1 MILRVYTDITLR
13 HVEGVEVE
21 NRATSVFEVDTFYLS
36 IRFGLEQHPNTEP
49 PSIDTAPPSSTHG
62 YVLAVH
68 IYIRPDHSHSF
79 NMRRRSTFITHPS
92 RAVNPDDVQVYK
104 NQLLLGGLKAAREE
118 RLTLG
123 FEELPEEVVQILRES
138 HELHLRWARDR
149 TYDTTAP
156 FLSRISPG
164 LHIQYTP
171 LKENHPDRV
180 CELLHKVFGED
191 LRCDTPRTSFISPSL
206 VSERFAQTAS
216 LQYYSLLPS
225 MRRLAAYI
233 QRKICKPSDLTC
245 IHTASLLNLADAVD
259 FDYDSISHALTMT
272 VLWSKQPEVI
282 YDPIGEFTTFDAWNL
297 DIQSNRN
304 DKVEVGILSA
314 APAVEPSDLQLSGF
328 LTVVGEDD
336 HPKATLF
343 SFPSRHHSLSA
354 EQRRQ
359 QQYTVS
365 FDKPTGLHPVL
376 KISFPNAESLTEP
389 TNRPAGSVCALQ
401 TYLTLPSH
409 IFADKYAFLSNDPLF
424 QKSHHVGQLHS
435 IAGETDLEAPDY
447 VVKKWGSTILLE
459 IRTPDTNTSDSHTS
473 TVPWHVTI
481 PLHHRYLEPRGGGLS
496 EVEVPWPIVFWACT
510 AEEGT
515 KFPVN
520 PFDRTQLGYDGLFG
534 PRTMFYHLDPAPAPG
549 GESGGRLVERISV
562 PVLDAQAA
570 SSSTIEVVTLITI
583 ALGFLWVLL
592 KLRPSLLPTS
602 NRVSKEPDSK
612 KTR

>member
-1 MILRVYTDITLR
+1 
-13 HVEGVEVE
+13 
-21 NRATSVFEVDTFYLS
+21 
-36 IRFGLEQHPNTEP
+36 
-49 PSIDTAPPSSTHG
+49 
-62 YVLAVH
+62 
-68 IYIRPDHSHSF
+68 
-79 NMRRRSTFITHPS
+79 MRRRSTFITHPS
-92 RAVNPDDVQVYK
+92 RAVNPDDIQVYK

-123 FEELPEEVVQILRES
+123 FEELPEEVVQLLRES
-138 HELHLRWARDR
+138 HELHLRWAGDH

-171 LKENHPDRV
+171 LRENQASDRL
-180 CELLHKVFGED
+180 CELLHNVFDED
-191 LRCDTPRTSFISPSL
+191 LRCDTPRTTFISPPL

-225 MRRLAAYI
+225 VKRLAAYL

-245 IHTASLLNLADAVD
+245 IHTASLLNLADAID
-259 FDYDSISHALTMT
+259 FDYDSISHALTLT
-272 VLWSKQPEVI
+272 VLWSKQPQVI
-282 YDPIGEFTTFDAWNL
+282 YDPIGEFTTLDAWNL
-297 DIQSNRN
+297 DIQSKHNE
-304 DKVEVGILSA
+304 KVEVGILNA
-314 APAVEPSDLQLSGF
+314 APAAEPSDLQLSGF

-336 HPKATLF
+336 RPKATLF

-359 QQYTVS
+359 QQYIVS

-376 KISFPNAESLTEP
+376 KISFPDGPESLTEP

-401 TYLTLPSH
+401 TYLTLPSQ

-424 QKSHHVGQLHS
+424 QKSHNIGQLHS

-447 VVKKWGSTILLE
+447 VVKKWGSTMLLE
-459 IRTPDTNTSDSHTS
+459 IRTIHNTDTSTSTNSSNSDTHSDSHTS
-473 TVPWHVTI
+473 TAVPWDVTI
-481 PLHHRYLEPRGGGLS
+481 PLHLRYLEPQNGGSS
-496 EVEVPWPIVFWACT
+496 EVQIPWPIVFWACT

-520 PFDRTQLGYDGLFG
+520 PFDRTQLGYDALFG
-534 PRTMFYHLDPAPAPG
+534 PRTMFYHLDPAPRP
-549 GESGGRLVERISV
+549 ESGGKLVERISV
-562 PVLDAQAA
+562 PVLDAETAT
-570 SSSTIEVVTLITI
+570 SRTIEVVTLITI

-592 KLRPSLLPTS
+592 RLRSSFLVLPMST
-602 NRVSKEPDSK
+602 RVSKAAEADEK
-612 KTR
+612 KKR